1 MCRLRALPLLL
12 TACLAVSANPVPTL
26 PDDIQVQE
34 NFDLS
39 RVRLASGV
47 TGVSSWGQ
55 VLPASG
61 SHSPHL
67 ELRGGSLKAFPAQTV
82 WGLLK
87 RQLTCHSMGLV

>member
-87 RQLTCHSMGLV
+87 RQLTCHSIGLI